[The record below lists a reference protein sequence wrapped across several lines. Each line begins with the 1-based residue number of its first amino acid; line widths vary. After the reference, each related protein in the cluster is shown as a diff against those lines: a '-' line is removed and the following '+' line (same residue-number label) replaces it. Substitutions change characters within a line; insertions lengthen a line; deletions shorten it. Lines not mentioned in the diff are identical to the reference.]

1 MFGILESL
9 LMQSGVV
16 EQINATAT
24 TASLLISTLSG
35 IIIYV
40 ITNIRK
46 VRKEE
51 LTERDKWIMES
62 MKGVQMIAQKSAET
76 IGQNKE
82 IIKTLYKANLSPEQ
96 QIEIENVVTPLLK
109 QADERLRAANE
120 QAAMIK
126 ALTTKI
132 FGNAGDVDLDPTIPR
147 ESSEISKSLRTV

>member
-1 MFGILESL
+1 MFGLETL
-9 LMQSGVV
+9 LLQTGIV

-35 IIIYV
+35 IVIYV

-51 LTERDKWIMES
+51 LTERDKWIMEGF
-62 MKGVQMIAQKSAET
+62 KGVQMVAQKSAET
-76 IGQNKE
+76 IGSNKE
-82 IIKTLYKANLSPEQ
+82 LINTLYKANLSPEQ
-96 QIEIENVVTPLLK
+96 QIEIESKIGPLLA
-109 QADERLRAANE
+109 QADARLKAANE

-126 ALTTKI
+126 ALTVKI

-147 ESSEISKSLRTV
+147 EAATISQQLRSA